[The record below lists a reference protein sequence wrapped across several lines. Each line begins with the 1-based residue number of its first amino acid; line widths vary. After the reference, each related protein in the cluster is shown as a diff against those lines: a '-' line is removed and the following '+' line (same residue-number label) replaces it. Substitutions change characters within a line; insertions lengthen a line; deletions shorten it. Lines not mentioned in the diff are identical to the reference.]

1 LIHFYKRKMVK
12 LVGILDD
19 GDGGG
24 PKACLAR
31 RQIPLEI
38 EPDLTM
44 IMALEESCLAC
55 GPGDQQH
62 QHHEPKDEIFHR
74 NYKSLSK
81 TELSSSLCVSTS
93 DVLRTLATTMS
104 CVGCRRS
111 VETLYTTLTNQCD
124 TALEPLKV
132 DSDGTVSV
140 MRDHIVAEYTLA
152 NLLSGQ
158 ITRLTHRM
166 SEGQVQKLKKSNRG
180 GRCGLH
186 QPGTK
191 RHISMTDW
199 VDTWAGMSQE
209 CREAVVQLP
218 YRDIRSTLDTYLKRH
233 KFCTECSKMVNKAYN
248 LLVEDIQD
256 DDEKPS
262 GCVMCCCSKSDP
274 YCGISACIED
284 QHVHVKC
291 DPSYINYLFT
301 LAEPELNGA
310 KQEKHAKNI
319 ELAKKEVLTCI
330 GVALFDRFAKMQL
343 KMQETEYTCDLLFLT
358 LLKTLRTS
366 LDMAADKKRGISDI
380 ELFCNNLEIEDKK
393 KEGKVDKKKERKRA
407 QRAKKRESK
416 LAVLPEADVDA
427 RDIKQ
432 DIDKKERN
440 YSGDSGVSSMDSQS
454 DKQELQETQ
463 ESKLPKKGLKQSHER
478 KTVKQKQIRNT
489 EEHSPTRLEQDI
501 AYKPKLFLEELL
513 EEDFNDADDEDDGFI
528 SEEDIRIFREH
539 SVDILLQRQ
548 RLRENLKERF
558 SLLCKRGVNCVNK
571 RIDKP
576 GCCYI

>member
-1 LIHFYKRKMVK
+1 M
-12 LVGILDD
+12 
-19 GDGGG
+19 
-24 PKACLAR
+24 
-31 RQIPLEI
+31 
-38 EPDLTM
+38 
-44 IMALEESCLAC
+44 
-55 GPGDQQH
+55 
-62 QHHEPKDEIFHR
+62 
-74 NYKSLSK
+74 
-81 TELSSSLCVSTS
+81 
-93 DVLRTLATTMS
+93 
-104 CVGCRRS
+104 
-111 VETLYTTLTNQCD
+111 
-124 TALEPLKV
+124 
-132 DSDGTVSV
+132 
-140 MRDHIVAEYTLA
+140 
-152 NLLSGQ
+152 
-158 ITRLTHRM
+158 
-166 SEGQVQKLKKSNRG
+166 
-180 GRCGLH
+180 
-186 QPGTK
+186 
-191 RHISMTDW
+191 
-199 VDTWAGMSQE
+199 
-209 CREAVVQLP
+209 
-218 YRDIRSTLDTYLKRH
+218 
-233 KFCTECSKMVNKAYN
+233 
-248 LLVEDIQD
+248 
-256 DDEKPS
+256 
-262 GCVMCCCSKSDP
+262 
-274 YCGISACIED
+274 
-284 QHVHVKC
+284 HVKC